1 MKQVT
6 RVELS
11 VSRSADGD
19 IPVVAVSGEV
29 DVYSA
34 PALKEG
40 LAELMQTGA
49 SSVVVDLSDVGFLD
63 STGLGALVE
72 ARAATT
78 EAGGSLPLVCSHE
91 RILKLFTITGLDG
104 VFSIH
109 PTVDASNGVRLRL
122 TAPGRAARDSATRRH
137 PGAAWITRVGLHS
150 AGQRP
155 APCCGR
161 GALSCHPVTR
171 QPSAAG

>member
-1 MKQVT
+1 MSRISMEQVT

-11 VSRSADGD
+11 VSRPADGD

-40 LAELMQTGA
+40 LAELLQSGA
-49 SSVVVDLSDVGFLD
+49 HTVVVDLSDVGFLD

-72 ARAATT
+72 ARSATT
-78 EAGGSLPLVCSHE
+78 GAGGSLPLVCNHE

-104 VFSIH
+104 VFAIH
-109 PTVDASNGVRLRL
+109 PTVDEAVTQL
-122 TAPGRAARDSATRRH
+122 SA
-137 PGAAWITRVGLHS
+137 
-150 AGQRP
+150 
-155 APCCGR
+155 
-161 GALSCHPVTR
+161 
-171 QPSAAG
+171 

>member
-1 MKQVT
+1 M

-11 VSRSADGD
+11 VSRQSVGGY
-19 IPVVAVSGEV
+19 PVVAVSGEV

-34 PALKEG
+34 PALKDS
-40 LAELMQTGA
+40 LSELMQSGA
-49 SSVVVDLSDVGFLD
+49 STVVVDLTDVAFLD

-78 EAGGSLPLVCSHE
+78 EAGGSLPIVCNHE

-109 PTVDASNGVRLRL
+109 PTVDEAV
-122 TAPGRAARDSATRRH
+122 A
-137 PGAAWITRVGLHS
+137 
-150 AGQRP
+150 
-155 APCCGR
+155 
-161 GALSCHPVTR
+161 ALS
-171 QPSAAG
+171 A